1 MTEDKLLKECLNY
14 LNLSELP
21 KELDRKSKKVCLES
35 INKVMKQDGSI
46 GYVITKINPKTLQRY
61 YYKEFGE
68 PCLISKTLAVYPY
81 LYLSEKYM
89 LKADTKDKKVE
100 LINAYSED
108 NIETSELYKMT
119 IEELN
124 NEILKLSIQNFYNK
138 KDINNIINDIKD
150 NSNNNDANI
159 VKDIKDLISETTNN
173 DNAEVN
179 NSENN
184 NTSEDDNF

>member
-61 YYKEFGE
+61 FYKEFGE
-68 PCLISKTLAVYPY
+68 PCHISKTLAVYPY

-89 LKADTKDKKVE
+89 LKADTKEKKIE

-108 NIETSELYKMT
+108 DIDTSKMN

-138 KDINNIINDIKD
+138 KDIDNIINDIKD
-150 NSNNNDANI
+150 NSNNNDDNI

-173 DNAEVN
+173 DNTEVN
-179 NSENN
+179 NTENN